1 MNDRILLSHGSGGEL
16 THRLIEELF
25 LTHFDNDP
33 LRKLSDSSILGRC
46 NGEALFTTDSYV
58 VDPLFFPG
66 GDIGKLSVCGTV
78 NDLAVAGARPA
89 FLSAGFILEEGLP
102 MEDLQRIVESMA
114 REARKAGVQIVTG
127 DTKVVNKGKAD
138 KIFINTSGVGFLHPQ
153 FGESVHGC
161 GMRKGDKIIV
171 NGNLGDHGLAVLAAR
186 EELQVSS
193 QIRSDCASLNHL
205 IDAILNRVK
214 GVRMMRDLTRGGL
227 ATVMCELAGTSNTG
241 ILLEENV
248 IPVDEKV
255 MGLCEMLGLDPL
267 YLANE
272 GKFVAIVDAG
282 SAGAVMDVMRADPL
296 GQNARVI
303 GEVVE
308 EHPSRVVMQTRIGGR
323 RIVDMLTGEQL
334 PRIC

>member
-16 THRLIEELF
+16 THRLIEEVF
-25 LTHFDNDP
+25 LHSFDNES
-33 LRKLSDSSILGRC
+33 LRQLSDSSSLGHC
-46 NGEALFTTDSYV
+46 HGQAFFTTDSYV
-58 VDPLFFPG
+58 VDPIFFPG

-102 MEDLQRIVESMA
+102 LEYLQRIVKSMA
-114 REARKAGVQIVTG
+114 REAQKAGVQIVTG

-153 FGESVHGC
+153 FKGSHNG
-161 GMRKGDKIIV
+161 GGIRKGDKIIV
-171 NGNLGDHGLAVLAAR
+171 NGNLGDHGVAVLAAR
-186 EELQVSS
+186 EELEVSS
-193 QIRSDCASLNHL
+193 QIRSDCASLNSL
-205 IDAILNRVK
+205 IDAILNQVE
-214 GVRMMRDLTRGGL
+214 GVRIMRDLTRGGL
-227 ATVMCELAGTSNTG
+227 ATVMCELALQGNIG
-241 ILLEENV
+241 IHLEEDSL
-248 IPVDEKV
+248 PTDEKV

-272 GKFVAIVDAG
+272 GKFVAIVDAR
-282 SAGAVMDVMRADPL
+282 SAKKMMDVMHADPL
-296 GQNARVI
+296 GQNAEII

-308 EHPSRVVMQTRIGGR
+308 EHLSRVVMQTRIGGR
-323 RIVDMLTGEQL
+323 RIIDMLTGEQL

>member
-25 LTHFDNDP
+25 LYYFNNQP
-33 LRKLSDSSILGRC
+33 LRKLSDSSPLGRC
-46 NGEALFTTDSYV
+46 HGEAYFTTDSYV
-58 VDPLFFPG
+58 VDPIFFPG

-102 MEDLQRIVESMA
+102 MKDLERIVKSMA
-114 REARKAGVQIVTG
+114 REAQKAGVQIVTG

-138 KIFINTSGVGFLHPQ
+138 KIFINTSGVGFLHPH
-153 FGESVHGC
+153 FTGSLNG
-161 GMRKGDKIIV
+161 GGIRKGDRIIV
-171 NGNLGDHGLAVLAAR
+171 NGNLGDHGLAILAAR
-186 EELQVSS
+186 EGLDGSAS
-193 QIRSDCASLNHL
+193 IRSDCASLNSL
-205 IDAILNRVK
+205 IDTILNQVE

-227 ATVMCELAGTSNTG
+227 ATVMCELAAQGQIG
-241 ILLEENV
+241 IELEEKS
-248 IPVDEKV
+248 IPTDEPV

-272 GKFVAIVDAG
+272 GKFVAIVDARCTDHM
-282 SAGAVMDVMRADPL
+282 MDVMRADPL
-296 GQNARVI
+296 GQNAEII

-308 EHPSRVVMQTRIGGR
+308 EHPQRVVMQTQIGGR
-323 RIVDMLTGEQL
+323 RIIDMLTGEQL